1 MSVELF
7 LSYLLM
13 TIDKADST
21 TKKLKYDEQL
31 FISLFELFFLLIL
44 IIYYNQVNKIKMEP
58 QETADEPE

>member
-58 QETADEPE
+58 QETAEETE

>member
-1 MSVELF
+1 
-7 LSYLLM
+7 M

-58 QETADEPE
+58 QETAEETE